1 MIGADILL
9 KSLIKEGVEV
19 IFGYPGGVVIPIYDV
34 MPKYQK
40 KIKHIL
46 VRNEQGAAMAADGY
60 ARASKKV
67 GVCLSTSGP
76 GATNLVSGI
85 ANAYLDSVPMV
96 AITGQVAT
104 SVGGTDAFQEVDI
117 TGITQP
123 ITKHNYY
130 VDSIRDLPRIIKEA
144 FYIANSGRPGP
155 VLIDIPVDISKTE
168 VKSFHYPKNLNL
180 PGYNPCHVMT
190 QDLVNKTA
198 ELINQS
204 KRPIILTGH
213 GVVISGAEKEL
224 INLAEKANIPVI
236 TTLLGMGAFPD
247 NHKLN
252 FGMLG
257 MHGMAYANYAVHNA
271 DLIMGIGLRFD
282 DRITGRIEEFAK
294 SAKVIHIDIDAAEI
308 GKNTVVD
315 VPILCDAKSA
325 LKRINKEVKTQK
337 HSEWF
342 QKIEKWQKKNPI
354 KAFDDKQDKN
364 GQLRAKHVINEVYK
378 QTKGKAIIA
387 SDVGQNQMWTAQH
400 YQFTKP
406 NLLSSGGLG
415 CMGYSLPASV
425 GAKFARN
432 KSEVWALMGD
442 GGFQMNIQ
450 ELGTIMQENLNIKIA
465 VFNNGYLG
473 MVRQWQEM
481 FYDKNYSGTKL
492 LNPDFE
498 KIAQGYKIL
507 FYRSR
512 NLKEAKENIRK
523 ARRIKGPAINEFII
537 KSEDNVFP
545 MVSPG
550 ASLNETLV

>member
-9 KSLIKEGVEV
+9 KSLIKEKVEI

-34 MPKYQK
+34 LPKYEK
-40 KIKHIL
+40 KVKHIL

-60 ARASKKV
+60 ARASKRV

-104 SVGGTDAFQEVDI
+104 AVGGTDAFQEVDI

-130 VDSIRDLPRIIKEA
+130 VDSVRDLPRVIKEA

-155 VLIDIPVDISKTE
+155 VLVDIPVDISKTE
-168 VKSFHYPKNLNL
+168 VKSFHYPKNINL
-180 PGYNPCHVMT
+180 PGYNPHHT
-190 QDLVNKTA
+190 ITKDIIKKTA
-198 ELINQS
+198 KLINQS

-224 INLAEKANIPVI
+224 KHLAERANIPVI

-247 NHKLN
+247 SHKLN

-257 MHGMAYANYAVHNA
+257 MHGMAYANFAVHNA

-282 DRITGRIEEFAK
+282 DRITGRLEEFAK
-294 SAKVIHIDIDAAEI
+294 GAKVIHIDIDAAEI

-315 VPILCDAKSA
+315 VPILCDAKRA
-325 LKRINKEVKTQK
+325 LRKINKEVKVKRNT
-337 HSEWF
+337 SWF
-342 QKIEKWQKKNPI
+342 KKIKDWQKKNPI
-354 KAFDDKQDKN
+354 KAFDNKQDKN
-364 GQLRAKHVINEVYK
+364 GQLRAKHVINEIYK
-378 QTKGKAIIA
+378 QTKGRALIA

-400 YQFTKP
+400 YQFSKP

-425 GAKFARN
+425 GGKFAKPR
-432 KSEVWALMGD
+432 SEVWALMGD
-442 GGFQMNIQ
+442 GGFQMNMQ
-450 ELGTIMQENLNIKIA
+450 ELGTIMQENLDVKIA
-465 VFNNGYLG
+465 IFNNGYLG

-481 FYDKNYSGTKL
+481 FYNKNYSGTKL

-498 KIAQGYKIL
+498 KIAQGYKIS
-507 FYRSR
+507 FYRSK
-512 NLKEAKENIRK
+512 NFKEAEENIRK
-523 ARRIKGPAINEFII
+523 TCKRKGPVINEFII

-550 ASLNETLV
+550 ASLNETMI

>member
-9 KSLIKEGVEV
+9 KSLIKENVEV

-34 MPKYQK
+34 LPKYSK
-40 KIKHIL
+40 KIKHVL

-104 SVGGTDAFQEVDI
+104 EVGGTDAFQEVDI

-130 VDSIRDLPRIIKEA
+130 VDSVRDLPRVIKEA

-155 VLIDIPVDISKTE
+155 VLIDIPVDISKEE
-168 VKSFHYPKNLNL
+168 VKSFSYPKNINL
-180 PGYNPCHVMT
+180 PGYRPNHT
-190 QDLVNKTA
+190 ITKDIINKTA
-198 ELINQS
+198 KLINQS

-213 GVVISGAEKEL
+213 GVVISGAEREL
-224 INLAEKANIPVI
+224 KNLAERANIPVI

-257 MHGMAYANYAVHNA
+257 MHGMAYANFAVHNA

-282 DRITGRIEEFAK
+282 DRITGRLEEFAK
-294 SAKVIHIDIDAAEI
+294 SAKVVHIDIDAAEI

-315 VPILCDAKSA
+315 MPILCDAKVA
-325 LKRINKEVKTQK
+325 LGKINKEVKVK
-337 HSEWF
+337 KNIAWF
-342 QKIEKWQKKNPI
+342 RKIKDWQKKNPI
-354 KAFDDKQDKN
+354 KAFDDKEDKN
-364 GQLRAKHVINEVYK
+364 GQLRAKHVISEIYK
-378 QTKGKAIIA
+378 QTKGKALVS

-400 YQFTKP
+400 YQFSKP

-425 GAKFARN
+425 GAKFA
-432 KSEVWALMGD
+432 KPQSEVWALMGD

-450 ELGTIMQENLNIKIA
+450 ELGTIMQENLEVKIN

-481 FYDKNYSGTKL
+481 FYNKNYSGTKL

-498 KIAQGYKIL
+498 KIAQAYGIK
-507 FYRSR
+507 FYRSK
-512 NLKEAKENIRK
+512 NLKEARENIRK
-523 ARRIKGPAINEFII
+523 AKNIKGPVVNEFII

-550 ASLNETLV
+550 ASLSETMV